1 MNEVFQPIK
10 RRRLSDEVTAQIRAR
25 IAAGELKPGDKLPPE
40 RELAEALQVS
50 RGAVREAIRGLEQ
63 SGVVTL
69 QHGVKGGAFIG
80 TGDPASIGDSFLD
93 MFHLGGVSLSDL
105 TEARLWLE
113 ASVVRMACERAS
125 RDDLAALDANVDEA
139 ERLFKAGRYED
150 KIDVN
155 VEFHNILARA
165 THNPVMV
172 MLMGALMEVMR
183 DFAHAVGGERHDLT
197 IRARREFLRHVR
209 AGDAEAA
216 EEAMARQVK
225 DLQQRYLQVI
235 DRQAAR

>member
-1 MNEVFQPIK
+1 
-10 RRRLSDEVTAQIRAR
+10 
-25 IAAGELKPGDKLPPE
+25 
-40 RELAEALQVS
+40 
-50 RGAVREAIRGLEQ
+50 
-63 SGVVTL
+63 
-69 QHGVKGGAFIG
+69 
-80 TGDPASIGDSFLD
+80 
-93 MFHLGGVSLSDL
+93 
-105 TEARLWLE
+105 
-113 ASVVRMACERAS
+113 MACERAS